1 MQLCQFAAQEKLFF
15 FFIFKILFFL
25 GLVKN
30 ISAEL
35 KVQYMMTRGMLK

>member
-15 FFIFKILFFL
+15 FDIQNPFFL

-30 ISAEL
+30 ISEEL
-35 KVQYMMTRGMLK
+35 KVQYIMTRGMLK

>member
-15 FFIFKILFFL
+15 FDIQNTFFL

-30 ISAEL
+30 ISEEL
-35 KVQYMMTRGMLK
+35 RVQYMMTRGMLK